1 MYSISKIFIVFALC
15 GAAPCL
21 AKGPLPEYPS
31 LDAKELGHVRNIVA
45 LAQQPGFEN
54 MKEGSRGGFHHYPFQ
69 FAWTYSA
76 LDDAQPTQVPA
87 YGELLKRQC
96 SGQKCEGWCKKW
108 WVLV

>member
-21 AKGPLPEYPS
+21 AKGKLPEYPS

-54 MKEGSRGGFHHYPFQ
+54 MKEGSRGAFKQNQFQ
-69 FAWTYSA
+69 IAGMYYALAVAKTKQVTDYSEMQKRTYDR
-76 LDDAQPTQVPA
+76 LI
-87 YGELLKRQC
+87 E
-96 SGQKCEGWCKKW
+96 
-108 WVLV
+108 